1 MRANERGTRHLLG
14 MQTSPTPVRLLL
26 TIRETAD
33 ALGLGRSTVYELITA
48 GELDVVRIG
57 RSARIPTASLEEFVQ
72 RHRSQRT
79 SAPAPS
85 SSVRL

>member
-1 MRANERGTRHLLG
+1 MNTN
-14 MQTSPTPVRLLL
+14 TSPTRLLL

-48 GELDVVRIG
+48 GELEVVRIG
-57 RSARIPTASLEEFVQ
+57 RSARIPVATVEQFVQ

-79 SAPAPS
+79 SAPAPATRAPR
-85 SSVRL
+85 V

>member
-1 MRANERGTRHLLG
+1 MNT
-14 MQTSPTPVRLLL
+14 TTNPVRLLL

-48 GELDVVRIG
+48 GELEVVRIG
-57 RSARIPTASLEEFVQ
+57 RSARIPVAAVEQFVQ

-79 SAPAPS
+79 SAAP
-85 SSVRL
+85 VVTTDRA